1 MKIAKVSLLALSIA
15 AAGSVFAQAAGPDQN
30 TLVACNNQIYDCD
43 ITGKVHLEESRVDDR
58 IKGKSY
64 VRKIYVAKARP
75 VKEKDPI
82 YIVQEETTKQEPV
95 VVTGMFVVVPQ
106 GLGNPWAYVP
116 K

>member
-1 MKIAKVSLLALSIA
+1 M
-15 AAGSVFAQAAGPDQN
+15 AAGSVFAQAAGPDKN

-43 ITGKVHLEESRVDDR
+43 VKGKEPLEKSTVFER
-58 IKGKSY
+58 IKAKSW
-64 VRKIYVAKARP
+64 VRFIYVAKARP

-95 VVTGMFVVVPQ
+95 VVTNTFVVAPQ
-106 GLGNPWAYVP
+106 GLGDPWAYVP